1 VTLRDVAAASHQARF
16 RARLGDLE
24 PGLEATFHYDPPLH
38 TLANGAHLA
47 VVEVDVETGM
57 VRLLRHVVVDDCG
70 RLVNPMLVEGQLHG
84 ALAQGVGGALLESI
98 VYGEGAECL
107 TATFMDYLL
116 PTAAEMPPIELVH
129 VETPPSATVAGFK
142 GAAEGGT
149 IGSVAAIAN
158 AVADALAPFEVEI
171 RELPVSPDRLV
182 RMLRAADHRTT
193 GEDT

>member
-1 VTLRDVAAASHQARF
+1 
-16 RARLGDLE
+16 
-24 PGLEATFHYDPPLH
+24 
-38 TLANGAHLA
+38 
-47 VVEVDVETGM
+47 M